1 MARLSARRDEPSYGP
16 GVIAS
21 TGDIQ
26 EAYETLGVIH
36 AVVTRPA
43 KSAGCGGSGGLP
55 IHEAFGEVTRSLQE
69 TAKSSGGD
77 GVIHI
82 GYSHRVSSAN
92 FGCQGDKAVFEV
104 YGWGTVIRLKEVG

>member
-1 MARLSARRDEPSYGP
+1 MALLSARREEPSAGR
-16 GVIAS
+16 GLIAS

-26 EAYETLGVIH
+26 ESYETLGVIH

-43 KSAGCGGSGGLP
+43 KSGGCSGSGGLP

-92 FGCQGDKAVFEV
+92 FGCGGDKAVFEV
-104 YGWGTVIRLKEVG
+104 YAWGTVIRLRDGR

>member
-1 MARLSARRDEPSYGP
+1 MAPLSARREEPNRDP

-21 TGDIQ
+21 TGDVQ
-26 EAYETLGVIH
+26 EPYETLGVIH

-55 IHEAFGEVTRSLQE
+55 IHEAFGEVTRSLQD
-69 TAKSSGGD
+69 TARSSGGN

-92 FGCQGDKAVFEV
+92 FGCGGDKAVFEV
-104 YGWGTVIRLKEVG
+104 YAWGTVVRLKDGR